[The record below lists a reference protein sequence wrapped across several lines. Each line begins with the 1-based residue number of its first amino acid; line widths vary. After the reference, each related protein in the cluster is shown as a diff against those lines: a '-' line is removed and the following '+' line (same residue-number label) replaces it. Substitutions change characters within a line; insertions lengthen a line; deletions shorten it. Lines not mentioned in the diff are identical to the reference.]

1 MAHDHNVNTKHVR
14 AQNWKEIYNIITGE
28 WNMIY
33 LLLGMFMVGSALAV
47 HMIINLDLKTGEWK
61 GRYKGKW
68 LPL

>member
-1 MAHDHNVNTKHVR
+1 
-14 AQNWKEIYNIITGE
+14 
-28 WNMIY
+28 MIY